1 MAERDVVDEEFN
13 EERAKIDED
22 LETSSESII
31 AALNIALILSA
42 LSSSEPDE
50 QRLNLDEIEER
61 ESGIRGKTSGS
72 RSDFR
77 NQVGGFSRALERHQ
91 SSKIQAKIRDCR
103 HSRRL

>member
-1 MAERDVVDEEFN
+1 MAERDVDDEFN

-22 LETSSESII
+22 LETNSESII
-31 AALNIALILSA
+31 AALNIALILSV
-42 LSSSEPDE
+42 LSSPEPDE
-50 QRLNLDEIEER
+50 ERLNLDEIEER
-61 ESGIRGKTSGS
+61 GSGIRGKNSGS

-77 NQVGGFSRALERHQ
+77 QQVSGFSRALERQQ